1 MDEATKA
8 PERID
13 GRKDWLAALQA
24 AVEEAALHERELCLV
39 DANFE
44 GWPLDDPQ
52 VLAGLLAFAKKPLRR
67 VIMVAANFDQIAV
80 HHPQFTRW
88 RRDWSHVIDC
98 HQTDVEASQ
107 VPTLVLAGVRSVH
120 LSAPAVWRGFVLHNG
135 KERHDWRD
143 VVDALLQRSEPGF
156 PATTLGL

>member
-1 MDEATKA
+1 MDEANA
-8 PERID
+8 PERIE

-44 GWPLDDPQ
+44 GWPLDDPR
-52 VLAGLLAFAKKPLRR
+52 VLAGLVAFAKKPLRR
-67 VIMVAANFDQIAV
+67 VLMVAANFDQVSV
-80 HHPQFTRW
+80 HHPLFTRW

-98 HQTDVEASQ
+98 HQTDVEMSQ
-107 VPTLVLAGVRSVH
+107 VPTLVLAGGRSVH
-120 LSAPAVWRGFVLHNG
+120 LDAPALWRGHVLHDE
-135 KERHDWRD
+135 KQRRDWRE

-156 PATTLGL
+156 AATTLGL

>member
-1 MDEATKA
+1 MDEPKA
-8 PERID
+8 PERIE
-13 GRKDWLAALQA
+13 GRRDWLAALQA

-44 GWPLDDPQ
+44 NWPLDDAR
-52 VLAGLLAFAKKPLRR
+52 VLAGLVAFAKKPLRR
-67 VIMVAANFDQIAV
+67 VVIVAAQFDQLSI

-98 HQTDVEASQ
+98 RQTDVEMSQ

-120 LSAPAVWRGFVLHNG
+120 LGAPAVWRGHVLRDE
-135 KERHDWRD
+135 KERRDWRD

-156 PATTLGL
+156 AATTLGL